1 MSIKGENIVLAWGD
15 RFLNLKK
22 QFEYSGMEL
31 EENGG
36 DRNNNKIQKKR
47 GEKIVWDE
55 ERLDK

>member
-1 MSIKGENIVLAWGD
+1 
-15 RFLNLKK
+15 
-22 QFEYSGMEL
+22 MEL

-36 DRNNNKIQKKR
+36 DRNNNKIKKKR